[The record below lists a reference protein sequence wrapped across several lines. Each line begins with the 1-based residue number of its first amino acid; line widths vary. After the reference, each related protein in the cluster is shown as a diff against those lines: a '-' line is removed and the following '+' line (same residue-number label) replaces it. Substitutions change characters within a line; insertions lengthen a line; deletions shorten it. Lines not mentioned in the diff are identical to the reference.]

1 MKRIGSAVWRGSGKE
16 GSGTLSTPSGALS
29 AQPYSTRMRF
39 QDEEGKSGTNPEEL
53 IAVALAGCFSMKAS
67 FDFTGAGFT
76 PDELRTDAVLTM
88 EQQGAHWSITKIVL
102 QLDARIPRITDEDFH
117 RIAAES
123 KAACPVSRALSVPI
137 EIEARLHRD

>member
-88 EQQGAHWSITKIVL
+88 EQHGAHWSITKIEL